1 MEMEQRMQIHRD
13 MMTIQKQE
21 IEAKV
26 QSIQFKI
33 AQHNDDMKMRFF
45 ELEQK
50 MKKKE

>member
-1 MEMEQRMQIHRD
+1 MEMEHRMQIHRD
-13 MMTIQKQE
+13 MITIQKQD

-45 ELEQK
+45 ELDQK